1 MPEIDIDMY
10 IYIDIHIYIY
20 IKYIGVSSGVASV
33 CVEIADEKLTS
44 YSSFF
49 SYKTRFLPKHIFKK
63 FDYSLES
70 L

>member
-33 CVEIADEKLTS
+33 CVEIADEKLT
-44 YSSFF
+44 
-49 SYKTRFLPKHIFKK
+49 
-63 FDYSLES
+63 
-70 L
+70 